1 MACWCP
7 VSLLSPPSLWRVWPG
22 AAATISRRYSGPSG
36 RVRRRSRAR
45 RDRSGG
51 DPTVASWERT
61 SSAKTRAHLNQV
73 QPSETPRSS
82 PARLSSERPHW
93 PRHPPLRSPLCSATS
108 RPQCRV
114 RGRFRTLAGACMPR
128 PACQRSTAPPGCWQP
143 WASHHQTTPHHSR
156 ADHKRSPM

>member
-1 MACWCP
+1 M
-7 VSLLSPPSLWRVWPG
+7 G
-22 AAATISRRYSGPSG
+22 AK
-36 RVRRRSRAR
+36 
-45 RDRSGG
+45 
-51 DPTVASWERT
+51 

-114 RGRFRTLAGACMPR
+114 RGRFRTLAGACRPR